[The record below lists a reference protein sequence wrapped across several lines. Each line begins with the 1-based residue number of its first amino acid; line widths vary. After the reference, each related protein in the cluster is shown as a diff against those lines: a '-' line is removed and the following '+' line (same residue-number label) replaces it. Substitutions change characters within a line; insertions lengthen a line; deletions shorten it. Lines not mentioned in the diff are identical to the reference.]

1 MRDVLRGNSANHL
14 DAPRIRAQ
22 AAQLMAVFG
31 RADGVVDPNGPE
43 EFRFRTIASRLININ
58 CVQIKS
64 KTGNIKLE

>member
-1 MRDVLRGNSANHL
+1 MRDVLRGNSDSRL

-22 AAQLMAVFG
+22 VVQLMAVFG
-31 RADGVVDPNGPE
+31 HADDVVDPNGPE
-43 EFRFRTIASRLININ
+43 ESQFRMIASRLININ